1 LHEPGRQHHGFRDS
15 VRLWLAF
22 AVALVAAR
30 SSLDATWDGVAA
42 LPLPVKGIVWLLAL
56 PLMIGLAVWEG
67 AWRTRSWPMF
77 ARLLVIA
84 ALAVATLNTFF
95 PRGT

>member
-1 LHEPGRQHHGFRDS
+1 MSQVVNITAFATLTG
-15 VRLWLAF
+15 LWLAF

-77 ARLLVIA
+77 VRLLVVA
-84 ALAVATLNTFF
+84 ALAVVTLNVFF